1 MQVLLA
7 EHGGLQIK
15 KSLAS
20 KSLKNNNHLL
30 FNRVAHKLS
39 RSQLENLPET
49 VAADVIARFNEIEEK
64 RKVDMMTPEEK
75 KVKNK

>member
-7 EHGGLQIK
+7 QHGGLQIK
-15 KSLAS
+15 KSF
-20 KSLKNNNHLL
+20 KSLKNNNPLL